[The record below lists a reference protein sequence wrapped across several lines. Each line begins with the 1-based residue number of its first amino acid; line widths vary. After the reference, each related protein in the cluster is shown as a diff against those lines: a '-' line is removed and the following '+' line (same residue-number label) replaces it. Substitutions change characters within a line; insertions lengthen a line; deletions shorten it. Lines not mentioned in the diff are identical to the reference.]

1 MPRRLIFLDMVEWME
16 KYSGVKAQFQ
26 DKRAQGLVFNQD
38 EVRFFQ
44 ESLNSLKLDL
54 QILSTAPEG
63 PSKPAASEIARREVL
78 LTNINSHLKKVV
90 EELYVN
96 RNRTVHKNDEGT
108 VASGHGPSSPFGVPS
123 PWGTPTRTSNSGNGS
138 NGGYKPVATSDKG
151 LSMRV
156 MEMHNMQGGLLSDI
170 DHGVTRLHDQ
180 ALAMGDESQ
189 LHERLLDNMESNVD
203 FAIDELKEQ
212 QERTEKLRESV
223 AYTKLYIILVVEII
237 ILVFL
242 LMCLL

>member
-1 MPRRLIFLDMVEWME
+1 MAEWME
-16 KYSGVKAQFQ
+16 KYSGLKARFQ
-26 DKRAQGLVFNQD
+26 EKRAQGLVFND
-38 EVRFFQ
+38 DDVRFLR

-54 QILSTAPEG
+54 QILSTSPEG
-63 PSKPAASEIARREVL
+63 PSKPPASEIARREVL

-90 EELYVN
+90 EEQHVS
-96 RNRTVHKNDEGT
+96 RNGSHLDMASQ
-108 VASGHGPSSPFGVPS
+108 VAGQSRPFGVPS
-123 PWGTPTRTSNSGNGS
+123 PWGTPTRASHNGS
-138 NGGYKPVATSDKG
+138 HDGGDGGGGGYKPVATSDKG

-156 MEMHNMQGGLLSDI
+156 MEMHSMQGGVLSDI

-180 ALAMGDESQ
+180 AMAMGDEAQ

-212 QERTEKLRESV
+212 RERTEQLRESV

-242 LMCLL
+242 LMCML

>member
-1 MPRRLIFLDMVEWME
+1 
-16 KYSGVKAQFQ
+16 
-26 DKRAQGLVFNQD
+26 
-38 EVRFFQ
+38 
-44 ESLNSLKLDL
+44 
-54 QILSTAPEG
+54 
-63 PSKPAASEIARREVL
+63 
-78 LTNINSHLKKVV
+78 
-90 EELYVN
+90 
-96 RNRTVHKNDEGT
+96 
-108 VASGHGPSSPFGVPS
+108 
-123 PWGTPTRTSNSGNGS
+123 
-138 NGGYKPVATSDKG
+138 
-151 LSMRV
+151 

-203 FAIDELKEQ
+203 FAIIELKEQ